1 MRTSEKQRLNHR
13 QLAERLN
20 CTPAA
25 VRSWTL
31 QGCPQQHIGRL
42 VRFYEDDVVQW
53 LADREAR
60 RRAQLSSRP
69 ERS

>member
-1 MRTSEKQRLNHR
+1 MRTSEKPRLNHR

-31 QGCPQQHIGRL
+31 HGCPQQHIGRL

-53 LADREAR
+53 LAD
-60 RRAQLSSRP
+60 S
-69 ERS
+69 

>member
-1 MRTSEKQRLNHR
+1 MSTTQKPRLNHR

-60 RRAQLSSRP
+60 RRAQLFSRP